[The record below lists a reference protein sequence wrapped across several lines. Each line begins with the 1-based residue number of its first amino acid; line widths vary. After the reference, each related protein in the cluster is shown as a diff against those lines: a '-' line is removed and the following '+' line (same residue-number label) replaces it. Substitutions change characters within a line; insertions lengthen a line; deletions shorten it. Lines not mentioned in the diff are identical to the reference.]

1 MSAKITMP
9 SQVSGQVSAFDRFAE
24 KVAEIASRAW
34 FFVFCV
40 LLVVLWAPSIIFL
53 QNIDT
58 WQLIINTATTI
69 ITFLLV
75 ALLQNTQ
82 TRSDLAIHH
91 KLNGI
96 SEALIDLMEHQ
107 KLSAHD
113 IEELRDA
120 IGLEARESSDGNGSA
135 HK

>member
-1 MSAKITMP
+1 MSPKITMP
-9 SQVSGQVSAFDRFAE
+9 SQVTGRVSAFDRFAE
-24 KVAEIASRAW
+24 KVGDIASRAW

-53 QNIDT
+53 KNIDT

-82 TRSDLAIHH
+82 RRSDLAIHH

-107 KLSAHD
+107 KLDPHD
-113 IEELRDA
+113 IQELRDA
-120 IGLEARESSDGNGSA
+120 IGLETKESSDDNGA
-135 HK
+135 ADK

>member
-9 SQVSGQVSAFDRFAE
+9 SEVNDRVGAFDRFAE

-40 LLVVLWAPSIIFL
+40 LLVVLWAPSTLFL
-53 QNIDT
+53 GNIDT

-82 TRSDLAIHH
+82 TRRRPRPRST
-91 KLNGI
+91 
-96 SEALIDLMEHQ
+96 
-107 KLSAHD
+107 
-113 IEELRDA
+113 
-120 IGLEARESSDGNGSA
+120 SSTRSPTPSPTSWSITS
-135 HK
+135 